1 MSFQALITAIS
12 MLGASLVLPVASAA
26 GNGSVALQQA
36 VTICSSGKSTPQ
48 RILALREAGWKII
61 RDETRIISNLNA
73 LYLVR
78 SIKPGATERDL
89 REANEFA
96 AMLAEDG
103 SDGLGVDAEM
113 LQRNGAVVLVDD
125 YINDNITPEP
135 ACYILGGG
143 SALQAAVVTAAN
155 AQLTNSDRWR
165 WQANGKIGGTR
176 ISAYGIHQPMLERLA
191 GLGISLPQPATAT
204 FVTED

>member
-1 MSFQALITAIS
+1 M
-12 MLGASLVLPVASAA
+12 
-26 GNGSVALQQA
+26 
-36 VTICSSGKSTPQ
+36 
-48 RILALREAGWKII
+48 
-61 RDETRIISNLNA
+61 
-73 LYLVR
+73 
-78 SIKPGATERDL
+78 